1 MGVGPDGLHSRHWL
15 RRGRHRPIGKR
26 CLRPHLPSSSV
37 CCVLADISARV
48 YTSRGERSSEKSRL
62 TCLAQVGGHPHPGT
76 PPPRRIQ
83 QRATRL
89 RARAQYAIRDSPR
102 RDTDDHATGTFVC
115 DITSTSGLRLTYYK
129 NRYAPLTCA
138 CDFTPIPKI
147 FRNRRSPF
155 RVSFASM
162 SVTLLSELLEII

>member
-1 MGVGPDGLHSRHWL
+1 MGPDGLHSRHWL

-26 CLRPHLPSSSV
+26 CLQPHLPSSSV

-62 TCLAQVGGHPHPGT
+62 TCLAQVEGHPHPGT

-83 QRATRL
+83 RRAMRL

-102 RDTDDHATGTFVC
+102 RDPDDHETRTPVR
-115 DITSTSGLRLTYYK
+115 DTTYLRQRLTAYV
-129 NRYAPLTCA
+129 RYMKTRTSCLCARLRSCSENSPQSKFNFSFQFPL
-138 CDFTPIPKI
+138 FSYI
-147 FRNRRSPF
+147 
-155 RVSFASM
+155 
-162 SVTLLSELLEII
+162 